1 MAASLELRMKN
12 WTIRTRLI
20 VSVALILA
28 LIVAMGSLSTVRLLR
43 VQAAGEHLAKDSLPG
58 LLYSGDL
65 ALAWSADYILIER
78 YELVEERAAKEEML
92 FELEAHRSKLNELIT
107 RYETTIFAAENRQL
121 FERLKGLLPA
131 YLQLRQQLLQQS
143 DNRLAAEQVGSL
155 GAQLDAQFKRIA
167 QTLQEVREYDRRG
180 AQASAQNIMVEVA
193 SAKTNII
200 AGVVSVLI
208 LSAVLGYFLLRSVTQ
223 PLQRLLSTTDVVSK
237 GDFTQRIELDRR
249 DEFGALAG
257 AFDRMVAELS
267 GLIDHVQRSAIQVGT
282 SVTEIVATTNE
293 QQATATEIAAT
304 TTEIGATSK
313 EISANS
319 KELVGTMH
327 EVSAVAEQTAG
338 LASNGQAALA
348 RMESTMQHITEAA
361 TSINAKLVVLNEKA
375 SNINQVV
382 TTITKVADQTNL
394 LSLNA
399 AIEAEKAGE
408 AGRGFAVVATEIRR
422 LADQTSVATYDI
434 EQTVKEIQSA
444 VTAGVM
450 GMDKF
455 SDEVR
460 RGKQDIQEVGNQ
472 LSQIIQQVQ
481 TLVPRI
487 VAASEGM
494 QAQST
499 GAEQIS
505 DALAQL
511 TDASQQTVTSLRQS
525 NEAVSGLN
533 SVANALRGAIARFKL
548 RVQSQSVAA

>member
-1 MAASLELRMKN
+1 MAASLGLRMKN

-200 AGVVSVLI
+200 AGVVSTLI

-327 EVSAVAEQTAG
+327 EVSAVAEQ
-338 LASNGQAALA
+338 
-348 RMESTMQHITEAA
+348 AA

-511 TDASQQTVTSLRQS
+511 TDASQQTVASLRQS

>member
-1 MAASLELRMKN
+1 MKN

-28 LIVAMGSLSTVRLLR
+28 LIVAVGSLSTVRLLR
-43 VQAAGEHLAKDSLPG
+43 VQAAGEHLVKDSLPG
-58 LLYSGDL
+58 LLYCGDL

-78 YELVEERAAKEEML
+78 YELVEERAAKEQML
-92 FELEAHRSKLNELIT
+92 SELEAHRSKLNELIT
-107 RYETTIFAAENRQL
+107 RYETTVFAAENRQL
-121 FERLKGLLPA
+121 FERLKDLLPA
-131 YLQLRQQLLQQS
+131 YLQLRQQLLQPS

-200 AGVVSVLI
+200 AGVVSTLI
-208 LSAVLGYFLLRSVTQ
+208 LSAVLGYFLLQSVTQ

-338 LASNGQAALA
+338 LAGNGQAALA

-455 SDEVR
+455 SEEVR
-460 RGKQDIQEVGNQ
+460 RGKQDIQEVGHQ

-511 TDASQQTVTSLRQS
+511 TDASQQTVASLRQS

>member
-1 MAASLELRMKN
+1 MNN

-20 VSVALILA
+20 ISVALILA
-28 LIVAMGSLSTVRLLR
+28 LIVATGILTIVRQLHVR
-43 VQAAGEHLAKDSLPG
+43 AAAEQLEKDSLPG
-58 LLYSGDL
+58 LLYSGEI
-65 ALAWSADYILIER
+65 ALAWSADYNLIE
-78 YELVEERAAKEEML
+78 LQALGEERASKEAMAL
-92 FELEAHRSKLNELIT
+92 ELDAHRSKLDDLIT
-107 RYETTIFAAENRQL
+107 RYETTIFAAENRRL
-121 FERLKGLLPA
+121 FEKLKNLLPT
-131 YLQLRQQLLQQS
+131 YLQLRQQLLRDVEPHTADQ
-143 DNRLAAEQVGSL
+143 LGSVR
-155 GAQLDAQFKRIA
+155 AQLNAHFERIRQA
-167 QTLQEVREYDRRG
+167 LQDLHEYDERG
-180 AQASAQNIMVEVA
+180 AQASAHNITAQAA
-193 SAKTNII
+193 SAKRDTVFGVI
-200 AGVVSVLI
+200 AALT

-223 PLQRLLSTTDVVSK
+223 PLERLLSTTDVVSK

-267 GLIDHVQRSAIQVGT
+267 GLIDHVQKSAIQVGT
-282 SVTEIVATTNE
+282 SVTEIVATANE

-313 EISANS
+313 EISATS
-319 KELVGTMH
+319 KELVDTMH
-327 EVSAVAEQTAG
+327 QVSSVAEQTAG
-338 LASNGQAALA
+338 LAGNGQAALA
-348 RMESTMQHITEAA
+348 RMESTMQHVTEAA
-361 TSINAKLVVLNEKA
+361 TSINAKLIVLNEKA
-375 SNINQVV
+375 GNINQVV

-455 SDEVR
+455 SEEVR
-460 RGKQDIQEVGNQ
+460 RGMQDMQHVGVQ

-481 TLVPRI
+481 ALVPRF
-487 VAASEGM
+487 VAVSEGM

-511 TDASQQTVTSLRQS
+511 TDASQQTVASLRQS

-533 SVANALRGAIARFKL
+533 GVANTLRGAVARFKL
-548 RVQSQSVAA
+548 RVHSQSVAA